1 MERQRPTKICHHR
14 GLMESGAKSMGV
26 YGYGLDQ

>member
-1 MERQRPTKICHHR
+1 MERQTKICHHR
-14 GLMESGAKSMGV
+14 GLMASGPKSMGV